1 MKFLSY
7 PLYWLCYGYDGKFN
21 LGKKRKT
28 IRQPEAEFNEV
39 SGPEGSK
46 RRQNGIQDHMP
57 SLSSLPQTMKELFTA
72 QILEYEN
79 LQTRPRRSGLTKKH
93 LKQNLLK
100 IINLRY
106 EISFLSSVPGCAV
119 TQKSVLPELNP
130 GCQTQNKIVASISKN
145 HKN

>member
-39 SGPEGSK
+39 SGPERSK
-46 RRQNGIQDHMP
+46 RHQKGKQDHMQI
-57 SLSSLPQTMKELFTA
+57 LSSLPQTMKELFTA
-72 QILEYEN
+72 QILEYKN
-79 LQTRPRRSGLTKKH
+79 LQTRPRRSGLTKKL

-100 IINLRY
+100 IIDLLY
-106 EISFLSSVPGCAV
+106 KIFFLSSVLLV
-119 TQKSVLPELNP
+119 RTRKFR
-130 GCQTQNKIVASISKN
+130 I
-145 HKN
+145 